1 MKHTIAPQAWF
12 VDTEYQEEPHLIA
25 TGVLETDAGLVLVD
39 PGPAVSLGGLTR
51 NLEAAGARPGDVHAI
66 LLTHIHL
73 DHAGGTGSFVAEHPS
88 VKVYVHDIGARHMIA
103 PERLLASARRIYGE
117 AMDTLWGAFLP
128 VPEANV
134 VRLRGGETLDLGG
147 RTLQVAYTPGHAIHH
162 VSYLDEA
169 SGTAFVG
176 DVAGMRVSGD
186 PVVLPVTPPPDIS
199 LEQWRVSLDVVRLW
213 QPERLF
219 LTHFGPAED
228 VAWHLDTLERTL
240 VDWAERVRAS
250 LAAEGDDEARAK
262 AFEEAVFAE
271 LREQLTPEAF
281 RAYESF
287 GQPVGSWYGLARYW
301 RKKMPG
307 RGQK

>member
-1 MKHTIAPQAWF
+1 MKDSIAPKTWY
-12 VDTEYQEEPHLIA
+12 VDAEYLGEPHLIA

-39 PGPAVSLGGLTR
+39 PGPTVSLGGLTR
-51 NLEAAGARPGDVHAI
+51 NLEAAGARLADVHAI

-73 DHAGGTGSFVAEHPS
+73 DHAGGTGTLVQAHPS
-88 VKVYVHDIGARHMIA
+88 MKVYVHDIGARHMIA

-117 AMDTLWGAFLP
+117 AMDTMWGAFLP

-169 SGTAFVG
+169 TGTAFVG
-176 DVAGMRVSGD
+176 DVAGMRVAGD
-186 PVVLPVTPPPDIS
+186 PTVLPVTPPPDIS

-228 VAWHLDTLERTL
+228 VAWHLHTLDRTL
-240 VDWAERVRAS
+240 DRWAERVRAS
-250 LAAEGDDEARAK
+250 LADDRDDEARAR
-262 AFEEAVFAE
+262 AFEAAVFAE
-271 LREQLTPEAF
+271 LRETLSPEAF

-287 GQPVGSWYGLARYW
+287 GQPRGSWYGLARYW
-301 RKKMPG
+301 RKKIPG
-307 RGQK
+307 RGRT